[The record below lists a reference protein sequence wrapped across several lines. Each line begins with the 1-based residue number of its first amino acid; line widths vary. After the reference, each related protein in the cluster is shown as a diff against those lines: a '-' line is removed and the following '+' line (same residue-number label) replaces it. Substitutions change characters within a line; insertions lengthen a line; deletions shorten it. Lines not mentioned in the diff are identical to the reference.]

1 MDFVVYRVLE
11 FMGTSTD
18 FKLIGLI
25 HFANLATYHN
35 RYMLFNCQFF
45 VMLTYSLDIDVHLGN
60 SKA

>member
-1 MDFVVYRVLE
+1 
-11 FMGTSTD
+11 MGASTD

-25 HFANLATYHN
+25 NFANLATYHN

-45 VMLTYSLDIDVHLGN
+45 VMLTYSLDVDVQPHLGN